1 MKGSDNIKQLEPKN
15 IESLGLTQ
23 IYEERAALANNYLST
38 IVQVVEVNKAEKKL
52 KDGKELS
59 LILIKVFS

>member
-1 MKGSDNIKQLEPKN
+1 VKGSDNIKQLEPKN

>member
-1 MKGSDNIKQLEPKN
+1 VKGSDNIKQLEPKN

-38 IVQVVEVNKAEKKL
+38 IAQVVEVNKAEKKI

-59 LILIKVFS
+59 LTVIKVFS